1 MGTIYLIRHGE
12 AGASWNQDRDPGL
25 SDLGRQQALAV
36 MQQFRDGPVCPIYSS
51 PLRRVRETA
60 GPLATHWG
68 VDVITVPAFA
78 EIPTPAGHSLEQR
91 LQWLLALRDQHWDT
105 ASAELLTWR
114 ENIIAALQQLPDN
127 ALVFTHFM
135 VMNTVVGHLMERP
148 EYVCYQPGN
157 GSILTLQKEGGGIK
171 VADLGAESA
180 TRVL

>member
-1 MGTIYLIRHGE
+1 MATIHLIRHGE
-12 AGASWNQDRDPGL
+12 AAASWNQDPDPGL
-25 SDLGRQQALAV
+25 SELGRQQALAV
-36 MQQFRDGPVCPIYSS
+36 MQHFCDGPVCPVYSS

-60 GPLATHWG
+60 APLATYWG
-68 VDVITVPAFA
+68 VEVVTVPAFA

-91 LQWLLALRDQHWDT
+91 LQWLLALRDQRWDT
-105 ASAELLTWR
+105 ASAALLEWR
-114 ENIIAALQQLPDN
+114 ENIISALNQLPEQ

-135 VMNTVVGHLMERP
+135 VMNTVVGHVMKRH

-157 GSILTLQKEGGGIK
+157 GSILTLQKDEGGIR